1 MADIQD
7 LYGHTGPETTMIYA
21 PPELE
26 KHFAALE
33 RLRLIDGNGAREPA
47 GVSVPAR
54 TVGYRATQ

>member
-1 MADIQD
+1 MD
-7 LYGHTGPETTMIYA
+7 TGPETTMIYA